1 MEVNTTDTLKAI
13 CDALR
18 PILQLELALGN
29 EIEAVLVDGWTQT
42 PFAVS
47 LKRPL
52 HLEEIRTK
60 LGAPSADVKLWTNTD
75 THYPLET
82 GFVCEK
88 TRHSL
93 AGPAARS

>member
-29 EIEAVLVDGWTQT
+29 EIEAVLVDG
-42 PFAVS
+42 S
-47 LKRPL
+47 LKWPL

-60 LGAPSADVKLWTNTD
+60 LGAPSTDVKLWTNTD

-82 GFVCEK
+82 GFVCEQ
-88 TRHSL
+88 TRHTL
-93 AGPAARS
+93 AGPTARS